1 MFISTGFDTGG
12 PGSTVAN
19 GATLGNASTWGC
31 FIFIFSLNSTAQNK
45 SSYG

>member
-19 GATLGNASTWGC
+19 GATLGKRKYLGLLHFC
-31 FIFIFSLNSTAQNK
+31 FQP
-45 SSYG
+45 